1 MKTITLK
8 INKKTKAGK
17 LLTSMIELLSNEEN
31 GVVIV
36 KSSSKSG
43 IEEALN
49 DVKKNKINSYK
60 DSSELF
66 KKVLN
71 V

>member
-1 MKTITLK
+1 MTTITLK